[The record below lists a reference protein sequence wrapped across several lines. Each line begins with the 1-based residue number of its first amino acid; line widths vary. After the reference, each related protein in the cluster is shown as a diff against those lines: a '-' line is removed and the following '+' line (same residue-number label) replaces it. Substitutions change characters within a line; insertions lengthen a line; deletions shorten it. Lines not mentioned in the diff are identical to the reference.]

1 MVVRRSGQQGRGDP
15 ALSRSPARLARA
27 WRRHGRAPRRRRV
40 TLGGENARGG
50 AAGRRRYLPGPA
62 TGGRVCCGAGA
73 RRLGSCEASP
83 PRAWLPA
90 HSPVSSAPHRS
101 AICPAAASV
110 RVGHAW
116 VHSQLALCGAHPQ
129 LWWVPASEACAYN
142 KCVCC
147 FSQYRLRFKPQTGRR
162 RRRGIQ
168 KNGAKTKNAGV
179 SCNAARERWG
189 GPLPR
194 LAPWGPARGPLA
206 SGCLQQRRAGT
217 RSCGACPARRPH
229 GQAQARGRRAVPR
242 ALRAASS
249 AASAAQSTCAAAG
262 PRGRGACARCVR
274 GVCAKRSGAGL
285 LTPRREQAAELF
297 QRGGGGG
304 VAAGRAVGHAAGG
317 CRRGCLF

>member
-1 MVVRRSGQQGRGDP
+1 MQPRQPGAPMVVRRSGQQGRGDP

-147 FSQYRLRFKPQTGRR
+147 FSQYRLRFKPQTGDVEAYKKTE
-162 RRRGIQ
+162 Q
-168 KNGAKTKNAGV
+168 KQKTPAHHARQRESAG
-179 SCNAARERWG
+179 
-189 GPLPR
+189 
-194 LAPWGPARGPLA
+194 
-206 SGCLQQRRAGT
+206 
-217 RSCGACPARRPH
+217 
-229 GQAQARGRRAVPR
+229 
-242 ALRAASS
+242 
-249 AASAAQSTCAAAG
+249 AG
-262 PRGRGACARCVR
+262 PC
-274 GVCAKRSGAGL
+274 
-285 LTPRREQAAELF
+285 
-297 QRGGGGG
+297 
-304 VAAGRAVGHAAGG
+304 RA
-317 CRRGCLF
+317 

>member
-27 WRRHGRAPRRRRV
+27 WRRHGRAPRRRRAV
-40 TLGGENARGG
+40 KTL
-50 AAGRRRYLPGPA
+50 
-62 TGGRVCCGAGA
+62 AGA
-73 RRLGSCEASP
+73 RQAGAATCRDRQREDGYAVELAHVVLAPVKHPLPGHGCRRTVPSP
-83 PRAWLPA
+83 LR
-90 HSPVSSAPHRS
+90 HTGRQSAPRPRQCASATPGCIHNWPSAVPTHSCGGSRPRRRVPTINVCAVFRS
-101 AICPAAASV
+101 TDSV
-110 RVGHAW
+110 L
-116 VHSQLALCGAHPQ
+116 SP
-129 LWWVPASEACAYN
+129 
-142 KCVCC
+142 
-147 FSQYRLRFKPQTGRR
+147 

-168 KNGAKTKNAGV
+168 KNGAKTKNAGA
-179 SCNAARERWG
+179 SCKAARERWG

>member
-116 VHSQLALCGAHPQ
+116 VHSQLALCGAQPQ

-147 FSQYRLRFKPQTGRR
+147 FSQYRLRFKQTDW

-168 KNGAKTKNAGV
+168 KNGAKTKKRWP
-179 SCNAARERWG
+179 SCKAARERWG

-242 ALRAASS
+242 ALRKAPVL
-249 AASAAQSTCAAAG
+249 QPG
-262 PRGRGACARCVR
+262 PGEGGVPVRGACA
-274 GVCAKRSGAGL
+274 VCARSV
-285 LTPRREQAAELF
+285 QAP
-297 QRGGGGG
+297 
-304 VAAGRAVGHAAGG
+304 G
-317 CRRGCLF
+317 C